1 MFMGIFDRLKKVFE
15 ANKNADVVPVEE
27 RNVMNMRVGDIIN
40 IEDVD
45 YEVQGILKFNDHGW
59 KWIEYKI
66 KDSRKTYWLSVEE
79 DDDIEI
85 SMYQE
90 VVAITTEPTKVY
102 EYKGIKY
109 YMQEGS
115 DAIVEDIEGKINAV
129 KGEQVDYYEYTD
141 EDDENLL
148 SIEIW
153 DGEVEMSIGRW
164 IEDYNIEIYPGS

>member
-1 MFMGIFDRLKKVFE
+1 MGIFDRIKKIIT
-15 ANKNADVVPVEE
+15 ANQNADIHPHEE
-27 RNVMNMRVGDIIN
+27 KNLLNLNVGDIVS

-45 YEVQGILKFNDHGW
+45 YEVQAVLKLNDHGW
-59 KWIEYKI
+59 RWTEYKL
-66 KDSRKTYWLSVEE
+66 KDSRKTYWLSVEQ

-85 SMYQE
+85 SLYQE
-90 VVAITTEPTKVY
+90 VVAITTEPTKVF

-115 DAIVEDIEGKINAV
+115 DAIVEGLDGNINVV
-129 KGEQVDYYEYTD
+129 KGEKVDYYEYCD

-164 IEDYNIEIYPGS
+164 IEDYNIEIYPGK